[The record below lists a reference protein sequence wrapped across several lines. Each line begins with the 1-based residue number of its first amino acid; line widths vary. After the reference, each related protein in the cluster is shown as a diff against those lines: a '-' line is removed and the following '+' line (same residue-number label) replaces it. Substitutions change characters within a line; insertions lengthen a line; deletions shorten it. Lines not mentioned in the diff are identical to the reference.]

1 MKQIGATQELKISGT
16 MDIKLT
22 GPDGKVKLHDV
33 HHNLIVDVGFDIV
46 NTLLRTGTG
55 PYPNALGLVW
65 EDPDVGVISLAIG
78 DLDFQNY
85 TNQDFKSGGDIT
97 ITRID
102 EKNWKLVATWGAG
115 EPTPG
120 GSGWPIPI
128 RGIGA
133 YTQALLDNIFSGI
146 VRAPLN
152 KEDIDDLVITYT
164 FTMA

>member
-1 MKQIGATQELKISGT
+1 MKNIGTKQGFKIIGTVDIVLKR
-16 MDIKLT
+16 
-22 GPDGKVKLHDV
+22 PDGTIKQHDV
-33 HHNLIVDVGFDIV
+33 HHNLIVDAGFDIV
-46 NTLLRTGTG
+46 NTLMRTGSGVYT
-55 PYPNALGLVW
+55 NVLGLVW
-65 EDPDVGVISLAIG
+65 EDPDVGVISLAAG

-85 TNQDFKSGGDIT
+85 TNQDFKSGGDVT

-128 RGIGA
+128 RGIGV
-133 YTQALLDNIFSGI
+133 YTQALLDKLFSGI

-152 KEDIDDLVITYT
+152 KEDVDDLVITYT

>member
-1 MKQIGATQELKISGT
+1 MRTGTGDRIRLKGT
-16 MDIKLT
+16 VEIVLK
-22 GPDGKVKLHDV
+22 GPDGRIKQHDV
-33 HHNLIVDVGFDIV
+33 HHNLIVDAGFDIV

-55 PYPNALGLVW
+55 DYTSVLGLVW
-65 EDPDVGVISLAIG
+65 NDPDAATITLTSGN
-78 DLDFQNY
+78 LDFQNY
-85 TNQDFKSGGDIT
+85 TNQSFKSGGDVT

-102 EKNWKLVATWGAG
+102 EKSWKLEATWGSG

-128 RGIGA
+128 RGIGV
-133 YTQALLDNIFSGI
+133 YYQALANKIFSGI

-152 KEDIDDLVITYT
+152 KESIDDLVITYT